1 MAVSLGSLSGGV
13 TFTFTPEE
21 SGLFITL
28 TGLGYSFLLTLVIGP
43 GNTCSCTERSAFQM
57 VQFPSVSLH
66 QSHLPPLVNPS
77 LVS

>member
-13 TFTFTPEE
+13 TFTFIPEG

-28 TGLGYSFLLTLVIGP
+28 TGLGYSFLLPLVTGP
-43 GNTCSCTERSAFQM
+43 DNTCSCTERSAFQM
-57 VQFPSVSLH
+57 VQVPFVSLH
-66 QSHLPPLVNPS
+66 QSHLPPPVNPS